1 MTAPSP
7 AQAQL
12 MLVEAARY
20 TLLRRLA
27 FAIRHQMVVHLQP
40 IGMVTELLERRLR
53 APAPD
58 LAQVHDSAAKIQTLH
73 KAAVQDCLDVIT
85 WLAPEPGAT
94 MPVETAVQDA
104 VVLLRSNFSFRAFSL
119 RGEAAGAQ
127 QPIARAAGR
136 MLLPAALLALTDPAE
151 GPAEVVMTVTPGE
164 DTVVVDIR
172 LRRTEGEPPLAAEL
186 PYRPLGWAEVKALAR
201 SEDVELEHDE
211 TSARLAFPVAG

>member
-1 MTAPSP
+1 
-7 AQAQL
+7 
-12 MLVEAARY
+12 MLVESARY
-20 TLLRRLA
+20 ALLRRVA

-53 APAPD
+53 APTPD
-58 LAQVHDSAAKIQTLH
+58 LAQVHDGAAKIHSLH

-94 MPVETAVQDA
+94 ITAEAAVEDA
-104 VVLLRSNFSFRAFSL
+104 VTLLRSNFSFRAFNL
-119 RGEAAGAQ
+119 RGEAAGVQ

-151 GPAEVVMTVTPGE
+151 GPADVVITARPGE
-164 DTVVVDIR
+164 DSVVMEIGI
-172 LRRTEGEPPLAAEL
+172 RRTEGEPPLSVEL
-186 PYRPLGWAEVKALAR
+186 PYRPMAWPEVVAIAR

-211 TSARLAFPVAG
+211 ANARLTFPVLE